1 MSYCKVRLVGV
12 WIKRREVMV
21 KPRGIKSEKLR
32 EDQYR
37 EGYDG
42 SLEGKGVEW
51 DGDHN
56 VGAGET
62 GNSRK

>member
-1 MSYCKVRLVGV
+1 MGACKTGNEA
-12 WIKRREVMV
+12 KR
-21 KPRGIKSEKLR
+21 IKSEKLR

>member
-1 MSYCKVRLVGV
+1 
-12 WIKRREVMV
+12 MV